1 MARRYNMTPISPGRV
16 LQADTEYTTPAGSL
30 AKYLKNGRISSGANS
45 VDLSYTDKRWQR
57 DQSSN
62 LILPILGFAESEVA
76 RAEAHC
82 QDTGLAR

>member
-1 MARRYNMTPISPGRV
+1 MARRYNMTPIQPGRV

-57 DQSSN
+57 KKPITKPHPSN
-62 LILPILGFAESEVA
+62 PWMESEVA

-82 QDTGLAR
+82 QDTRLAR